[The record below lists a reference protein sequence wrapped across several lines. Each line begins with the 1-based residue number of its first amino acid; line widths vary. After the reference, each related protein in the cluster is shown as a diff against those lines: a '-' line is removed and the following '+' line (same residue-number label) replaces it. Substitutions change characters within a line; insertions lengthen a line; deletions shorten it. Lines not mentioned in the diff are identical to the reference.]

1 MMTAVMVMTTARV
14 STAIV
19 ITEVDEMTA
28 ISGVTTAT
36 IAMTI
41 VAATGVD
48 MERTIYLHLQ
58 PGAIPMV
65 LFSLPTE
72 RSTSSLVG
80 RRSRKATVGNA
91 S

>member
-1 MMTAVMVMTTARV
+1 MMTAVMVMTTVGV

-28 ISGVTTAT
+28 ISGVTAAT

-41 VAATGVD
+41 VATTGVD

-58 PGAIPMV
+58 PRAIQWC
-65 LFSLPTE
+65 FSACQLRGQHHHWWAEGHEKQP
-72 RSTSSLVG
+72 
-80 RRSRKATVGNA
+80 
-91 S
+91 